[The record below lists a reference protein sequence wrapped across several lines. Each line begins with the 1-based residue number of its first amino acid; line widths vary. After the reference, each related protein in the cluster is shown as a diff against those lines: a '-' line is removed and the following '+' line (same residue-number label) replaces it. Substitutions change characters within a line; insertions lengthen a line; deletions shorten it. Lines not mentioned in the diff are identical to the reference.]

1 MLTNFR
7 ESLNRAL
14 KEHYAIAHF
23 NVMNLEW
30 AKSILEVANETKTPT
45 IIALTD
51 AVSTYFG
58 GYSVCKDL
66 VESLVRNLGVTVPIT
81 LHLDH
86 GSYEG
91 CLKCIECGFN
101 SIMFDG
107 SKLPIE
113 ENVKKTTELVKLAH
127 EKNMTVEAEV
137 GSIGGVEDGIVGK
150 GEIANP
156 EDCIKLANIGID
168 ALACGIGNIHGKY
181 PENWEGL
188 SFETLSN
195 IREKIPNLPL
205 VLHGGSGIPEE
216 QIKKAISLGIS
227 KINVNTELHLSFA
240 EALRKY
246 IEDKKDLIDKGYDIR
261 NITKDSI
268 ANIKQ
273 TIKTKM
279 ELFGSL
285 SKG

>member
-7 ESLNRAL
+7 ESLNKAL
-14 KEHYAIAHF
+14 KEHYAVAHF

-30 AKSILEVANETKTPT
+30 AKAILEVTKETKTPM

-58 GYSVCKDL
+58 GYAVAKNL
-66 VESLVRNLGVTVPIT
+66 VETLVKEFDVQVPIT
-81 LHLDH
+81 MHLDH
-86 GSYEG
+86 GSFEG

-107 SKLPIE
+107 SKLPID
-113 ENVKKTTELVKLAH
+113 ENVKKTSELVKLAH
-127 EKNMTVEAEV
+127 AKSMSVEAEV
-137 GSIGGVEDGIVGK
+137 GSIGGSEDGVVGR

-156 EDCIKLANIGID
+156 DDCIKLANTGID

-181 PENWEGL
+181 PDNWKGL
-188 SFETLSN
+188 SFDTLSS
-195 IREKIPNLPL
+195 IREKLPDMPL

-227 KINVNTELHLSFA
+227 KINVNTELHLAFA
-240 EALRKY
+240 EATRKY
-246 IEDKKDLIDKGYDIR
+246 FEDKKDLIDKGYDIR
-261 NITKDSI
+261 SITKDGI
-268 ANIKQ
+268 ENIKR
-273 TIKTKM
+273 TVKSKI
-279 ELFGSL
+279 ELFGSYMR
-285 SKG
+285 G

>member
-1 MLTNFR
+1 MLTNFK
-7 ESLNRAL
+7 ETLNKAL

-30 AKSILEVANETKTPT
+30 AKAILEVANETKTPV
-45 IIALTD
+45 IVALTD

-58 GYSVCKDL
+58 GYEVAKSI
-66 VESLVRNLGVTVPIT
+66 VESLVKCLNVEVPIT

-113 ENVKKTTELVKLAH
+113 ENVEKTSSLVKLAH
-127 EKNMTVEAEV
+127 EKNMSVEGEV
-137 GSIGGVEDGIVGK
+137 GSIGGSEDGIIGR
-150 GEIANP
+150 GEIANVD
-156 EDCIKLANIGID
+156 DCIKLANTGID

-181 PENWEGL
+181 PDNWKGL

-195 IREKIPNLPL
+195 IREKLPNMPL
-205 VLHGGSGIPEE
+205 VLHGGSGIPED

-227 KINVNTELHLSFA
+227 KINVNTELHLAFA
-240 EALRKY
+240 KATRKY
-246 IEDKKDLIDKGYDIR
+246 FEEKKDLIDKGYDIR
-261 NITKDSI
+261 NITRDGVI
-268 ANIKQ
+268 EIKQ
-273 TIKTKM
+273 IVKSKLK
-279 ELFGSL
+279 LFA
-285 SKG
+285 KE